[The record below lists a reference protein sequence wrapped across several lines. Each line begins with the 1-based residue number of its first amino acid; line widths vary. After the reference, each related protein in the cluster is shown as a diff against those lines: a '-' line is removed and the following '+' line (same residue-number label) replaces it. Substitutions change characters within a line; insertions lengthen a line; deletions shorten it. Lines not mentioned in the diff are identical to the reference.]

1 MFAEL
6 PCNNVN
12 PGQSDWS
19 TMVPLLYWNVYY
31 GDKTDDKDFD
41 DVMTEISDSSFTFHL
56 MFGIEENNRF
66 SALLFYLC
74 YTIYFYLCCYEFIF
88 LYVINY
94 FIFSFFHLN
103 LNTKYY

>member
-6 PCNNVN
+6 PCNHVN

-74 YTIYFYLCCYEFIF
+74 YTIYFYDTLFVMNSFF

-94 FIFSFFHLN
+94 FIFSFFILI
-103 LNTKYY
+103 